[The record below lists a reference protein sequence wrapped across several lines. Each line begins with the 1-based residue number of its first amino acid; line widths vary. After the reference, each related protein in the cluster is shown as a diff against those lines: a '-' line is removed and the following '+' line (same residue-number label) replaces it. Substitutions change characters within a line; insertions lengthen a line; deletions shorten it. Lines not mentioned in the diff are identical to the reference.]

1 MGSIPIVNSI
11 RTLNYME
18 PEQLGQTYDWKTKFI
33 TTIYCFYFKAFIK
46 AGPNVYINYTR
57 WATLKPV
64 YCVWQVFQGSDEEL
78 QDIYQ
83 NHQGTVREKERR
95 LTECQKELER
105 AGRECQ
111 RLNRIKAELLGE
123 QGTHSCTP
131 GATRVAKHLYLNVK
145 AHARLNIFQH
155 SGRISHSM
163 LNKWLSWK
171 YSYY

>member
-18 PEQLGQTYDWKTKFI
+18 PEQLGQIYDWKTKFI

-163 LNKWLSWK
+163 LNKLLSWK